1 MELKDT
7 IELMQSGDYRERFK
21 AEYLQT
27 KIRHEKL
34 KAFNTR
40 IEASYRTG
48 GGSPIIDSC
57 PKPIGHVTV
66 EMPKHDCPEDLLR
79 EQQRVMGEYLHLL
92 EVRAVIEGI
101 DLVHI
106 HEVGGEKKGA

>member
-1 MELKDT
+1 MELKET

-34 KAFNTR
+34 KLFNAK
-40 IEASYRTG
+40 IEAARRTLCCDL
-48 GGSPIIDSC
+48 SLDPLNN
-57 PKPIGHVTV
+57 HVVKV
-66 EMPKHDCPEDLLR
+66 EEPKHDCPRELLCD
-79 EQQRVMGEYLHLL
+79 QQRVMGEYLHLL

-106 HEVGGEKKGA
+106 HETGECRAKTE